1 MATPTIPASQSA
13 AVKAA
18 EIRADTSQE
27 VAMLGAVARVLL
39 SKREGYKDE
48 LVQVL
53 RSLTTL
59 ETEMGK
65 LGQDTF
71 VKLADLQKDYYKTVS
86 AGQVQPIDMVKY
98 AVKLLELDKDTNV
111 ALGVKDN
118 VLLDRARAAAL
129 VAGPVG
135 SEAYKTE
142 FVTTASKGSNAGLTS
157 PGLVGT
163 LDATA
168 KELGMDVGSLPN
180 YGGQDA
186 AEAYQKY
193 VDRKEAAAGIRA
205 KSNELREALGDYGN
219 LQALGLLVQGGN
231 AAAIQTAAAAIAPTL
246 PEALK
251 YAEKF
256 PGKDDISARLK
267 GERDRATLL
276 RAKLDED
283 PMAALESFRK
293 SMSKTGEEERDVDF
307 YKTIGS
313 TKFQRWA
320 ASNNLMVGKMR
331 PATTE
336 ADKTRVG
343 YIEELNAVYEPGP
356 DDQRALVVANNQ
368 LQMRPGSQ
376 LFTRR
381 GLEGRR
387 NVEVKIGTK
396 GAERETMVDKAG
408 NEVTPEQVAA
418 QTTFTRVANVDG
430 ETVYIRADGSGISKT
445 KQYTQDDLA
454 YASEK
459 PLTDAQAKQV
469 GDSVRSSMFSTK
481 KVAGEPSGV
490 QTLRGRETAM
500 LPSDP
505 ADTLY
510 VIETTDGRRI
520 PIRESQMLGETDISK
535 GGVAPAGGPMKVVE
549 EPRMALRK
557 PLAMLRARGARLK
570 EEKSAKGEEA
580 EAPVGP
586 LGRAT
591 DADKLLMS
599 TAEVKAL
606 PGTQVVELPARQA
619 NEQLVSASRAPFTK
633 TGIYEYEQRQAEAKE
648 GLRVPLAEMRKK
660 QALEELRVPLAEMRK
675 KQAVDELGS
684 LLAPTANAGR
694 DVRKATG
701 SEQTGK
707 SAETVAASIPPIA
720 TGTPKNVPTYEV
732 MQGNTKY
739 TVDATPMFT
748 PAELAEMNAPETP
761 AQRAKRR
768 AQVMGELRKKY
779 GDNPATAPIP

>member
-13 AVKAA
+13 TVKAA
-18 EIRADTSQE
+18 EIRAGSSLYDTNLE
-27 VAMLGAVARVLL
+27 TITKIVMG
-39 SKREGYKDE
+39 KREGWKDE
-48 LVQVL
+48 LLQLYKSVTST
-53 RSLTTL
+53 RSEL
-59 ETEMGK
+59 GK

-71 VKLADLQKDYYKTVS
+71 VELADLSKDYYKIAS
-86 AGQVQPIDMVKY
+86 AGNVNPKDALDAYIKILALEAKINKDMGTSDKQLLLNLQTRADAIAPHGSPEWKK
-98 AVKLLELDKDTNV
+98 AVSDMYLDTEANTAVSPYRV
-111 ALGVKDN
+111 ATYDAVSNIVGGDLAAVSGDP
-118 VLLDRARAAAL
+118 RAASLSA
-129 VAGPVG
+129 
-135 SEAYKTE
+135 
-142 FVTTASKGSNAGLTS
+142 
-157 PGLVGT
+157 
-163 LDATA
+163 
-168 KELGMDVGSLPN
+168 DV
-180 YGGQDA
+180 Q
-186 AEAYQKY
+186 Q
-193 VDRKEAAAGIRA
+193 RKEAASRLSSTASVIKRDIGDLA
-205 KSNELREALGDYGN
+205 KLQQIANSGNGD
-219 LQALGLLVQGGN
+219 L
-231 AAAIQTAAAAIAPTL
+231 IKQTSASIAPTL
-246 PEALK
+246 DQAMN
-251 YAEKF
+251 YAKRF
-256 PGKDDISARLK
+256 PGKADISARLQEDEQRITDLK
-267 GERDRATLL
+267 N
-276 RAKLDED
+276 KLDED
-283 PMAALESFRK
+283 PIAAIQSFVR
-293 SMSKTGEEERDVDF
+293 SSAKTEERDVDF

-336 ADKTRVG
+336 EDKTRVG
-343 YIEELNAVYEPGP
+343 YIKELNAVYEPGP

-396 GAERETMVDKAG
+396 GADRETMVDKAG

-418 QTTFTRVANVDG
+418 QTTFTRVANVNGD
-430 ETVYIRADGSGISKT
+430 TVYIRADGSGISKT

-469 GDSVRSSMFSTK
+469 GDSVRASMFSTK
-481 KVAGEPSGV
+481 KVAGEPADV

-510 VIETTDGRRI
+510 VIETTDGRRV
-520 PIRESQMLGETDISK
+520 PIRESQMLGETVIGK
-535 GGVAPAGGPMKVVE
+535 GEAAPAGGPMKVVE

-570 EEKSAKGEEA
+570 EEKAAKGEEA

-591 DADKLLMS
+591 EADKLLMS

-606 PGTQVVELPARQA
+606 PGTQVVGLPARPA
-619 NEQLVSASRAPFTK
+619 NEQLVRASRAPFTK

-648 GLRVPLAEMRKK
+648 GLRVPLAEMRKQ
-660 QALEELRVPLAEMRK
+660 QALEELRKPLAEMRK
-675 KQAVDELGS
+675 QQAVDELGS
-684 LLAPTANAGR
+684 LLAPTSEAGR
-694 DVRKATG
+694 DVRKAAG
-701 SEQTGK
+701 SEQTG
-707 SAETVAASIPPIA
+707 AAAGTVAASIPPIA
-720 TGTPKNVPTYEV
+720 TGTPRNVPTYEV
-732 MQGNTKY
+732 TQGDKKY

-748 PAELAEMNAPETP
+748 PAELAEMNASETATQRKARVMREMRSRLGETP
-761 AQRAKRR
+761 AT
-768 AQVMGELRKKY
+768 
-779 GDNPATAPIP
+779 ATIP

>member
-118 VLLDRARAAAL
+118 VLLDRSRAAAL
-129 VAGPVG
+129 VTGPVG
-135 SEAYKTE
+135 SEEYKRE
-142 FVTTASKGSNAGLTS
+142 FVTAVAKGSNAGLTS

-193 VDRKEAAAGIRA
+193 VDRKEAAAGVQA
-205 KSNELREALGDYGN
+205 KSAELRRALGEYGS
-219 LQALGLLVQGGN
+219 LRKLGLLAQGGD

-256 PGKDDISARLK
+256 PGKGDISARLQ

-283 PMAALESFRK
+283 PMAALESFRQ
-293 SMSKTGEEERDVDF
+293 SLTKTGEEERDVDF

-396 GAERETMVDKAG
+396 GAEREMMVDRAG

-418 QTTFTRVANVDG
+418 QTKFTRVASVDG

-481 KVAGEPSGV
+481 KVAGEPADV

-500 LPSDP
+500 LPTDP

-510 VIETTDGRRI
+510 VIETTDGRRV
-520 PIRESQMLGETDISK
+520 PIRESQVLGETDIGK
-535 GGVAPAGGPMKVVE
+535 GGAAPAGGPMKVTE

-570 EEKSAKGEEA
+570 EEKAAKGEEA
-580 EAPVGP
+580 AAPEEVVQLPTRTGVSAGSSPTPAGMETPASLKRKEATVALQEP
-586 LGRAT
+586 LARMNIAQAKKDAAIAGLQADFLKEKDAEATSAAGRA
-591 DADKLLMS
+591 
-599 TAEVKAL
+599 
-606 PGTQVVELPARQA
+606 
-619 NEQLVSASRAPFTK
+619 
-633 TGIYEYEQRQAEAKE
+633 
-648 GLRVPLAEMRKK
+648 
-660 QALEELRVPLAEMRK
+660 
-675 KQAVDELGS
+675 
-684 LLAPTANAGR
+684 
-694 DVRKATG
+694 VRKAAG
-701 SEQTGK
+701 NEQTG
-707 SAETVAASIPPIA
+707 AAAGTVAASILPIA
-720 TGTPKNVPTYEV
+720 TGTPKNAPAMPGRVQYERGDKQIEENYEGLGK
-732 MQGNTKY
+732 ME
-739 TVDATPMFT
+739 FT
-748 PAELAEMNAPETP
+748 PEDLADMNTPVTP
-761 AQRAKRR
+761 AQRAKRK

-779 GDNPATAPIP
+779 GENPATAPIP

>member
-13 AVKAA
+13 AVKSA
-18 EIRADTSQE
+18 EIRANTAE
-27 VAMLGAVARVLL
+27 ETALLNAAMKAIL
-39 SKREGYKDE
+39 SKRESAKDE

-59 ETEMGK
+59 ETEMGR

-98 AVKLLELDKDTNV
+98 AIRLLELDKDTEV
-111 ALGVKDN
+111 ALGLKNN

-129 VAGPVG
+129 VAGPPG
-135 SEAYKTE
+135 SEEYKNT
-142 FVTTASKGSNAGLTS
+142 FVTVVSKESNAGLTS

-168 KELGMDVGSLPN
+168 KELGVEVSSLPN

-193 VDRKEAAAGIRA
+193 VDRKEAAAGIQA
-205 KSNELREALGDYGN
+205 KSAELRRALKDYGN
-219 LQALGLLVQGGN
+219 LEKLGLLAQGGN
-231 AAAIQTAAAAIAPTL
+231 AAAIQQAADAIAPTL

-267 GERDRATLL
+267 GERDRVDVL
-276 RAKLDED
+276 RRQLDED
-283 PMAALESFRK
+283 PMAALESFRT
-293 SMSKTGEEERDVDF
+293 SMTKTGEEERDVDF

-336 ADKTRVG
+336 EDKTRVG
-343 YIEELNAVYEPGP
+343 YIKELNAVYEPGP

-396 GAERETMVDKAG
+396 GAEREVMVDASGK
-408 NEVTPEQVAA
+408 EVTPDQVRAKNK
-418 QTTFTRVANVDG
+418 FVG
-430 ETVYIRADGSGISKT
+430 ETTIDNVKVYVREDGSGFDGK
-445 KQYTQDDLA
+445 KEYD
-454 YASEK
+454 ASELAGHGAIDL
-459 PLTDAQAKQV
+459 PEATAKQISDRV
-469 GDSVRSSMFSTK
+469 TEATLKSLTTK
-481 KVAGEPSGV
+481 KVAGEPSDV

-510 VIETTDGRRI
+510 VIETTDGRRV

-535 GGVAPAGGPMKVVE
+535 GGAAPAGGPMKVVE

-570 EEKSAKGEEA
+570 EERAAKGEEA

-591 DADKLLMS
+591 EADKLLMS

-606 PGTQVVELPARQA
+606 PGTQVVELPARLA
-619 NEQLVSASRAPFTK
+619 NEQLVRASRAPFTK
-633 TGIYEYEQRQAEAKE
+633 RGIDEYEQRRAEAKE
-648 GLRVPLAEMRKK
+648 GLRIPLAEMRKN
-660 QALEELRVPLAEMRK
+660 
-675 KQAVDELGS
+675 QAVEELGS
-684 LLAPTANAGR
+684 LLAPTSEAGR
-694 DVRKATG
+694 DVRKAAG
-701 SEQTGK
+701 SEQTG
-707 SAETVAASIPPIA
+707 AAAGTVAASIPPIA
-720 TGTPKNVPTYEV
+720 TRTPKNAPTYEV
-732 MQGNTKY
+732 FQGKTKY

-748 PAELAEMNAPETP
+748 PAELAEMNASETP
-761 AQRAKRR
+761 AQRAKRMAR
-768 AQVMGELRKKY
+768 VMGELRSKL
-779 GDNPATAPIP
+779 GETPATATIP